1 MLLVD
6 GVDLDDPGMP
16 PGFREVYLAAAAEDA
31 RREAAERDPWLMRTA
46 ARWYVE
52 ALRWPVFPCV
62 PGTKTPATRNG
73 FKDATL
79 DLDQVDRWWGH
90 GSQAAIGT
98 PTGLTFD
105 VIDVDFYRDHR
116 GYYGLTESGSIP
128 PVLAR
133 AVTGG
138 GGLHLL
144 VAPDTRM
151 RNTSNLWPGIDIRA
165 AGGYIVLPPS
175 RHPSG
180 QRYRWDINPPAT
192 LAGR

>member
-16 PGFREVYLAAAAEDA
+16 PGFKEVYLAAAAEDA
-31 RREAAERDPWLMRTA
+31 RREAAEHDPWLMRTA

-52 ALRWPVFPCV
+52 CLRWPVFPCRV
-62 PGTKTPATRNG
+62 GDKKPATKHG
-73 FKDATL
+73 FKEATL
-79 DLDQVDRWWGH
+79 DLGQVDEWWGH
-90 GSQAAIGT
+90 GSQAPIGT
-98 PTGLTFD
+98 PAGLMFD
-105 VIDVDFYRDHR
+105 VIDVDFYNGG
-116 GYYGLTESGSIP
+116 GYYELKAQGLP

-133 AVTGG
+133 SVTGG